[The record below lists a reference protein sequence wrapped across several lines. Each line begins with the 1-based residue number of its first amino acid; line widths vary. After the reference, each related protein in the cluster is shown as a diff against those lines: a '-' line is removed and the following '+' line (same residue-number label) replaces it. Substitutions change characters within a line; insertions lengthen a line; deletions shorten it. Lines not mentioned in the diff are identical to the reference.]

1 MDCKKS
7 SIAKFV
13 ALCVVGASGLA
24 VPVVHAVDMA
34 TVPATSY
41 ASPNADDL
49 AGYAVAVGNK
59 AYSKMKSVA
68 VGNAAN
74 AGG

>member
-1 MDCKKS
+1 M
-7 SIAKFV
+7 
-13 ALCVVGASGLA
+13 GASGLV

-59 AYSKMKSVA
+59 AHSKMQ
-68 VGNAAN
+68 
-74 AGG
+74 